1 MPPLERNAL
10 MGETEAM
17 SPPIGRHS
25 PDRVTLPENP
35 WIDWSVSVVV
45 FDSPPAL
52 TVIALSLEER
62 SRPET
67 MTVTAAYSLTAPD
80 VAFTKIPYSL

>member
-1 MPPLERNAL
+1 
-10 MGETEAM
+10 
-17 SPPIGRHS
+17 
-25 PDRVTLPENP
+25 
-35 WIDWSVSVVV
+35 VSVVV
-45 FDSPPAL
+45 FDAPPAL

-67 MTVTAAYSLTAPD
+67 MTVTAVYSLTVPD